1 MYEAHEEYW
10 DIRVHRDTSWLQ
22 LVAHDDNIP
31 FNIPHI
37 LLTGHVRSGY
47 NMGQKNTLNHYEA

>member
-10 DIRVHRDTSWLQ
+10 DITVHREMRWLQ
-22 LVAHDDNIP
+22 LVAPDDNIP

-37 LLTGHVRSGY
+37 LLTGRVRSGY
-47 NMGQKNTLNHYEA
+47 NMGQKNKT